1 MATTLMQIRIDSE
14 LKKKADALF
23 GDLGLDTSTAVRMF
37 IKQALN
43 ANGLPFAVKKPKK
56 STEQLEAEAFYSP
69 ENVALI
75 KESYEA
81 LKAGKGVARELIDA

>member
-75 KESYEA
+75 KESYEQF
-81 LKAGKGVARELIDA
+81 KAGKFVVKEALNA